1 MLKDT
6 DVSVRLSLP
15 FLLEGIDNMFIMTKL
30 KRRKDYFVTVWV
42 RTLGNFLIFGSIIS
56 LLITFWPILTA
67 EIKYRFDGV
76 LGVKFGVSEDN
87 TKAKTEVLD
96 LGITPSP
103 EVGFRSLLDDQTATT
118 FSTIVPKSTSFG
130 VVVEKIGAN
139 AVVLP
144 NIDPSN
150 RTQYEKALKQGIAH
164 AKGSVYPGQKGVSFL
179 FSHSTQNVWDVP
191 RYNAIFYLLRELEV
205 GDRIITYFN
214 NVRYDYV
221 VDDKVVVDANDTS
234 YYNLD
239 TQEPLL
245 IMQTCD
251 PPGTTWKRLLVI
263 AKLANP
269 DGAKVP
275 ERL

>member
-1 MLKDT
+1 MGNKN
-6 DVSVRLSLP
+6 R
-15 FLLEGIDNMFIMTKL
+15 N
-30 KRRKDYFVTVWV
+30 KDYFVTVWV
-42 RTLGNFLIFGSIIS
+42 RTLGNFLIFGSVIALI
-56 LLITFWPILTA
+56 ITFWPILSA
-67 EIKYRFDGV
+67 EIKYRFDDFS
-76 LGVKFGVSEDN
+76 GVKFGVDDQTQVDSVESD
-87 TKAKTEVLD
+87 EEIVD
-96 LGITPSP
+96 Q
-103 EVGFRSLLDDQTATT
+103 EVGFGDLISDDSGAT
-118 FSTIVPKSTSFG
+118 FSTIVPRSTKFG

-139 AVVLP
+139 AMILP

-150 RTQYEKALKQGIAH
+150 RGAYEKALKQGIAH

-179 FSHSTQNVWDVP
+179 FSHSTQNIWDVP

-214 NVRYDYV
+214 DVRYDYV

-251 PPGTTWKRLLVI
+251 PPGTTWKRLLVV
-263 AKLANP
+263 AKLVNP

>member
-1 MLKDT
+1 MA
-6 DVSVRLSLP
+6 R
-15 FLLEGIDNMFIMTKL
+15 I
-30 KRRKDYFVTVWV
+30 KRKKDYFVTVWV
-42 RTLGNFLIFGSIIS
+42 RTLGNFLIIGSVIALI
-56 LLITFWPILTA
+56 ITFWPILTA

-76 LGVKFGVSEDN
+76 LGVKFGISDGYKEPV
-87 TKAKTEVLD
+87 TEIIPE
-96 LGITPSP
+96 GITPTP
-103 EVGFRSLLDDQTATT
+103 EVGFRTLLDDQTATT
-118 FSTIVPKSTSFG
+118 FSTIVPKSTKFG

-139 AVVLP
+139 SVIIP
-144 NIDPSN
+144 NVDPSN
-150 RTQYEKALKQGIAH
+150 RNQYEKALKQGIAH

-179 FSHSTQNVWDVP
+179 FSHSTQNAWDVP
-191 RYNAIFYLLRELEV
+191 RYNAIFYLLRELTI

-214 NVRYDYV
+214 DVRYDYV
-221 VDDKVVVDANDTS
+221 VDDKVVVEGNDTS

-263 AKLANP
+263 AKLVNP

>member
-1 MLKDT
+1 MAK
-6 DVSVRLSLP
+6 
-15 FLLEGIDNMFIMTKL
+15 I
-30 KRRKDYFVTVWV
+30 KRKKSYFVTVWV
-42 RTLGNFLIFGSIIS
+42 RTVGNFLIIFSIIS
-56 LLITFWPILTA
+56 LLITFWPILSA
-67 EIKYRFDGV
+67 EAKFRFDSAIGV
-76 LGVKFGVSEDN
+76 RFGVKPVQPKVEADV
-87 TKAKTEVLD
+87 AD
-96 LGITPSP
+96 ITPTP
-103 EVGFRSLLDDQTATT
+103 EVTFRDLIGEDSSTT

-139 AVVLP
+139 SKVIENV
-144 NIDPSN
+144 DPSI
-150 RTQYEKALKQGIAH
+150 RGEYEKALKQGIAH

-191 RYNAIFYLLRELEV
+191 RYNAIFYLLRELEA

-214 NVRYDYV
+214 DVRYDYI
-221 VDDKVVVDANDTS
+221 VDDKVVVSADDTS
-234 YYNLD
+234 YYDLE

-263 AKLANP
+263 AKLANV
-269 DGAKVP
+269 DAAKEP

>member
-1 MLKDT
+1 MSK
-6 DVSVRLSLP
+6 S
-15 FLLEGIDNMFIMTKL
+15 
-30 KRRKDYFVTVWV
+30 RRKKDYFVTVWV
-42 RTLGNFLIFGSIIS
+42 RTLGNFLILGSIII
-56 LLITFWPILTA
+56 LVITFWPILSA
-67 EIKYRFDGV
+67 EFKYRFDGI
-76 LGVKFGVSEDN
+76 LGVKFGVNDNSSVVAEDISEPEPN
-87 TKAKTEVLD
+87 P
-96 LGITPSP
+96 TPD
-103 EVGFRSLLDDQTATT
+103 VGFGDLIDDESATT
-118 FSTIVPKSTSFG
+118 FSAIVPKSTKFG

-139 AVVLP
+139 SIIIP
-144 NIDPSN
+144 NTDPSS
-150 RTQYEKALKQGIAH
+150 RTEYEKALKQGIAH

-214 NVRYDYV
+214 DVRYDYI

-263 AKLANP
+263 AKLANV
-269 DGAKVP
+269 DAAKAP

>member
-1 MLKDT
+1 
-6 DVSVRLSLP
+6 
-15 FLLEGIDNMFIMTKL
+15 MTRKM

-42 RTLGNFLIFGSIIS
+42 RTLGNFLILGSVIT
-56 LLITFWPILTA
+56 LVITFWPILSA
-67 EIKYRFDGV
+67 EVKYRFDDV
-76 LGVKFGVSEDN
+76 LGVKFGVSDNSSLGDEDISN
-87 TKAKTEVLD
+87 EEISPT
-96 LGITPSP
+96 P
-103 EVGFRSLLDDQTATT
+103 EVGFGDLIEDESGTT
-118 FSTIVPKSTSFG
+118 FSTIVPKSTKFG

-139 AVVLP
+139 STIIP

-150 RTQYEKALKQGIAH
+150 RAEYEKALKQGIAH
-164 AKGSVYPGQKGVSFL
+164 AKGSVFPGQKGVSFL

-214 NVRYDYV
+214 DVRYDYI

-269 DGAKVP
+269 EGAKVP

>member
-1 MLKDT
+1 MK
-6 DVSVRLSLP
+6 
-15 FLLEGIDNMFIMTKL
+15 M

-42 RTLGNFLIFGSIIS
+42 RTVGNFLILGTVIA

-76 LGVKFGVSEDN
+76 LGVKFGVSGEK
-87 TKAKTEVLD
+87 TPVATEVVES
-96 LGITPSP
+96 GVTPSP
-103 EVGFRSLLDDQTATT
+103 EVGFGSLLEDQTETT
-118 FSTIVPKSTSFG
+118 FSTIVPKSTKFG

-139 AVVLP
+139 AEVIP
-144 NIDPSN
+144 NVDPSS
-150 RTQYEKALKQGIAH
+150 RVIYEKALKQGVAH
-164 AKGSVYPGQKGVSFL
+164 ATGSVYPGQKGVSFL
-179 FSHSTQNVWDVP
+179 FSHSTQNVWDIP
-191 RYNAIFYLLRELEV
+191 RYNAVFYLIRELTV

-214 NVRYDYV
+214 DVRYDYI
-221 VDDKVVVDANDTS
+221 VDDKVVVEAGDTS

-269 DGAKVP
+269 DGAKAP

>member
-1 MLKDT
+1 MN
-6 DVSVRLSLP
+6 V
-15 FLLEGIDNMFIMTKL
+15 
-30 KRRKDYFVTVWV
+30 KRKKDYFVTVWV
-42 RTLGNFLIFGSIIS
+42 RTLGNFLIFGSVIA
-56 LLITFWPILTA
+56 LVITFWPILTA
-67 EIKYRFDGV
+67 EIKYRFDDV
-76 LGVKFGVSEDN
+76 SGVKFGVDDQTQVYISDSEAQTADQ
-87 TKAKTEVLD
+87 
-96 LGITPSP
+96 
-103 EVGFRSLLDDQTATT
+103 EVGFGDLIDDESGTV
-118 FSTIVPKSTSFG
+118 FSSIIPKSTKFG

-139 AVVLP
+139 AMILP
-144 NIDPSN
+144 NVDPSN
-150 RTQYEKALKQGIAH
+150 RVAYEKALKQGIAH

-179 FSHSTQNVWDVP
+179 FSHSTQNIWDVP

-214 NVRYDYV
+214 DVRYDYV
-221 VDDKVVVDANDTS
+221 VDDKVVVDADDTS

-251 PPGTTWKRLLVI
+251 PPGTTWKRLLVV
-263 AKLANP
+263 AKLVNP

>member
-1 MLKDT
+1 M
-6 DVSVRLSLP
+6 
-15 FLLEGIDNMFIMTKL
+15 FNMAKL
-30 KRRKDYFVTVWV
+30 NKKKDYFVTVWV

-56 LLITFWPILTA
+56 LIITFWPIITA
-67 EIKYRFDGV
+67 EVKYRFDSV
-76 LGVKFGVSEDN
+76 LGVKFGVAETEPVISEPDSG
-87 TKAKTEVLD
+87 EQ
-96 LGITPSP
+96 IPP
-103 EVGFRSLLDDQTATT
+103 EGGFRGLLEDQPETT
-118 FSTIVPKSTSFG
+118 FSTIVPKSTKFG

-139 AVVLP
+139 SVILP
-144 NIDPSN
+144 NIDPSSRN
-150 RTQYEKALKQGIAH
+150 EYEKALKQGIAH

-191 RYNAIFYLLRELEV
+191 RYNAVFYLLRELEV

-214 NVRYDYV
+214 DVRYDYI
-221 VDDKVVVDANDTS
+221 VDEKLIVNANDTS
-234 YYNLD
+234 YYNLE

-251 PPGTTWKRLLVI
+251 PPGTTWKRLLVV